1 MTQSV
6 PSKPPLLS
14 RRQLVWLTLTLAIAM
29 DTVVQ
34 LCWKFAIEQV
44 PETVG
49 LWQSVGAILQEPLFH
64 IALLVFCFQFFNWM
78 IVLAHAD
85 LSYAQ
90 PVTALSYVTVS
101 GASVVVFHDHLS
113 LLRMAGL
120 ALIMVGV
127 WVISRTNVRTA
138 GLVSVQDEE
147 ASMPAVPQ

>member
-1 MTQSV
+1 MTQ
-6 PSKPPLLS
+6 PITSKSPLLS

-49 LWQSVGAILQEPLFH
+49 LWQSVAAILHEPLFH
-64 IALLVFCFQFFNWM
+64 VALIVFCMQFFNWM

-101 GASVVVFHDHLS
+101 VASVVLFHEQLS

-120 ALIMVGV
+120 AMIMVGV
-127 WVISRTNVRTA
+127 WAISRTNVWTA
-138 GLVSVQDEE
+138 GLAPVQGGEPLRPEVS
-147 ASMPAVPQ
+147 